1 MRQLIKILL
10 VIFFILSVY
19 NPSCAV
25 IKGELEYQ
33 IPIDYSKLSTE
44 ELENKAGFYYGLA
57 LKTSNGKVN
66 EDMTSALNLYA
77 ILSNKNPENTFYKIR
92 LGHLYDI
99 IGKDR
104 YAKGYFFQAIGNDS
118 SQPEPYFR
126 LGEFYY
132 RRELYKK
139 ALNMYKEAYKR
150 GYIGNYDTL
159 YKIGDIYEKFGD
171 TEAALKYLKL
181 AAQKSPNSELD
192 NKIKRVENANAIN
205 KEYYSDTRIRLM
217 ER

>member
-1 MRQLIKILL
+1 M
-10 VIFFILSVY
+10 Y

-99 IGKDR
+99 MARIDMLKDT
-104 YAKGYFFQAIGNDS
+104 FFKQ
-118 SQPEPYFR
+118 
-126 LGEFYY
+126 
-132 RRELYKK
+132 
-139 ALNMYKEAYKR
+139 
-150 GYIGNYDTL
+150 
-159 YKIGDIYEKFGD
+159 
-171 TEAALKYLKL
+171 
-181 AAQKSPNSELD
+181 
-192 NKIKRVENANAIN
+192 
-205 KEYYSDTRIRLM
+205 
-217 ER
+217 